1 MIYFYKNILESLD
14 SEEPLLFREWE
25 FSRVN
30 IL

>member
-1 MIYFYKNILESLD
+1 MIYFYKNIWESLD
-14 SEEPLLFREWE
+14 IEELLFFREWE